1 VRDDDSAPESPN
13 SAAGAERLVEP
24 EDALPPIDM
33 ERLPPHLREAA
44 ARAGWTE
51 LMPVQARAI
60 PYLRAGRDLMVQS
73 RTGSGKTGA
82 FMLPILE
89 LIDRGSKACQ
99 ALILVPTRE
108 LAQQVARE
116 AELLGGA
123 LGIRT
128 AAVYGG
134 VPYGGQFEAF
144 RRGAHIVVGTPGR
157 ILDHLLKRT
166 LAFDAVQ
173 ILILDAI
180 DRMLSMGFY
189 PDMCDIKR
197 HLRPRPA
204 GSYMFSATFPPY
216 VMSLAG
222 QFLRAPELLSLSRDR
237 IHVMEVEHVL
247 YKTPALDK
255 DRALVRIIEIENPDS
270 ALIFCN
276 TRSRVHYVSVV
287 LQRFGYDADELS
299 SDLSQAVRD
308 KVLGRLRAGTLKFLV
323 ATDVAGRGID
333 LPELSHVIQYDFPE
347 DPEAYIHRAGRTG
360 RAGAA
365 GVAISLVSDV
375 ERIGLLSLAKR
386 FGIDLDERPV
396 PTDEEVAAIVSERLT
411 ALLEARLRTR
421 DKLQIERM
429 KRFAPLAR
437 TLAQSEDVAALL
449 VMVLDDRYQEL
460 LHAPAPQPE
469 PGGGPEPRGEPRT
482 RSSRGGGSRRGGRR
496 GRGGRGGARRG

>member
-1 VRDDDSAPESPN
+1 MAQ
-13 SAAGAERLVEP
+13 
-24 EDALPPIDM
+24 
-33 ERLPPHLREAA
+33 LPPHLREAA

-82 FMLPILE
+82 FVLPIIDI
-89 LIDRGSKACQ
+89 IDRASKACQ

-123 LGIRT
+123 LGVNT

-134 VPYGGQFEAF
+134 VPYGGQIEAF

-166 LAFDAVQ
+166 LSFDAVQ
-173 ILILDAI
+173 ILILDEA

-197 HLRPRPA
+197 YLRPRPA

-222 QFLRAPELLSLSRDR
+222 QFLREPELLSLSHDR
-237 IHVMEVEHVL
+237 IHVMEVEHVF
-247 YKTPALDK
+247 YTTPALDK
-255 DRALVRIIEIENPDS
+255 DRALVRIIEIENPGS

-299 SDLSQAVRD
+299 SDLTQAVRD
-308 KVLGRLRAGTLKFLV
+308 NVLGRLRAGKLKFLA

-347 DPEAYIHRAGRTG
+347 DPDAYIHRAGRTG

-375 ERIGLLSLAKR
+375 ERIGLLSLAKH
-386 FGIDLDERPV
+386 FQINLVERPV

-421 DKLQIERM
+421 DKLQVERM
-429 KRFAPLAR
+429 ERFVSLAR
-437 TLAQSEDVAALL
+437 MLAQNEDGAALL
-449 VMVLDDRYQEL
+449 VMLLDDCYQEL

-469 PGGGPEPRGEPRT
+469 IEGAPEPRGEPRS
-482 RSSRGGGSRRGGRR
+482 RGDREGRGGGRSRRGGRSDR
-496 GRGGRGGARRG
+496 GGRGGRGGGGGGRRR